1 MGGVTREI
9 GTTIWPGI
17 AAFCLTLGLT
27 PVFRKTFHRWNI
39 LDEPDHTRRIHKTP
53 TPRVGGMAIATALTL
68 AGLLL
73 TLFSS
78 ASIHQRQLDMAW
90 SIAPS
95 ALVVFATGVLD
106 DIFGLK
112 AWQKLLGQCVAAGIA
127 CASGIIVEGG
137 WWAAPVSILWLL
149 GCTNGFNLIDGMDGL
164 AGGAGFIGAMTI
176 SAVAIQQGNAAL
188 AVVVLALA
196 GGLLGFLRYNFH
208 PATVFLGDSG
218 SLLLGFVLGSAGIM
232 WSRTVANHAG
242 LLAPALVLSVPLLD
256 VMLAIVRRAIAGQPI
271 FAADLG
277 HVHHR
282 LLARM
287 KTRSAAFALYGM
299 CGIVAVFGVL
309 ESLTEDE
316 GSRELLLLLYAITIM
331 TGAGYLGYFRRL
343 PTRAARAIVPPE
355 RLRESVYSQPE
366 DVH

>member
-1 MGGVTREI
+1 VGVTREI
-9 GTTIWPGI
+9 GTTIWPGV
-17 AAFCLTLGLT
+17 AAFCLTLGLI
-27 PVFRKTFHRWNI
+27 PVFRTMFHRWNI
-39 LDEPDHTRRIHKTP
+39 LDQPDHTRRIHKTP
-53 TPRVGGMAIATALTL
+53 IPRVGGMAIATALIL
-68 AGLLL
+68 AGLLIS
-73 TLFSS
+73 LFSS
-78 ASIHQRQLDMAW
+78 VLIHEKQLDMVW

-112 AWQKLLGQCVAAGIA
+112 AWQKLLGQFVAAGIA
-127 CASGIIVEGG
+127 CASGIMIAGG

-164 AGGAGFIGAMTI
+164 AGGAGFIGAITI
-176 SAVAIQQGNAAL
+176 SAMAVQQGNTPL

-208 PATVFLGDSG
+208 PASVFLGDSG

-256 VMLAIVRRAIAGQPI
+256 VMLAIGRRAIAGRPI

-282 LLARM
+282 LLNSM
-287 KTRSAAFALYGM
+287 TTRRAAFALYGM
-299 CGIVAVFGVL
+299 CGVVAVFGVL

-316 GSRELLLLLYAITIM
+316 GRRELLLLLYGITIV

-343 PTRAARAIVPPE
+343 PMRAPRSAADEFNVRSSVRVRAP
-355 RLRESVYSQPE
+355 RL
-366 DVH
+366 